1 MVGRGPY
8 FFMSKLVRAYVLL
21 VAILAASAVLYLSS
35 LTASV
40 NAEAFQAGAVFAV
53 LGLVCQSLMHPMNR
67 GGGGTAGG
75 AISFIPFVSACV
87 MAPNWC
93 TPLLVSTAVALDEAR
108 RRREPLKAVFNVAQ
122 HTLAA
127 AASVTAFLALGGVS
141 LRSDE
146 HFRVASYASALCV
159 FLVVN
164 TGSVSGVLAIASRR
178 PFLGVWRQLVA
189 GTIVYD
195 LAASPLV
202 YIFAVVYNRY
212 TLAGTI
218 LLILV
223 LLGARQ
229 LYKTNRQLEHTN
241 QELLEV
247 MVGAIELR
255 DPYTSGHSQRVAE
268 YSTTIARALG
278 LSHRD
283 VDRVRIAALL
293 HDVGKIDQRFA
304 VLLQKPGRLTEEE
317 RAVIEFHPVISAD
330 LVSRVSSLAD
340 IVPSVR
346 HHHERWDGGGYPDG
360 ISDER
365 IPLFARI
372 ITFADTIDAM
382 TTDRPYRP
390 ALGPADVR
398 AELLRNRGKQFDPH
412 LCDRLLASPLFQR
425 LFDGLGRP
433 GGGLEAEQTTVV
445 AA

>member
-1 MVGRGPY
+1 
-8 FFMSKLVRAYVLL
+8 MSKLVRAYVLM
-21 VAILAASAVLYLSS
+21 VAVIAAGTVLCLKG

-40 NAEAFQAGAVFAV
+40 NAEALRAGAAFAV

-67 GGGGTAGG
+67 GAGGTASGT
-75 AISFIPFVSACV
+75 ISFIPFVTAGV
-87 MAPNWC
+87 MAPNWL
-93 TPLLVSTAVALDEAR
+93 TPLLVCGAVALDEVR
-108 RRREPLKAVFNVAQ
+108 RRREPLKAIFNISQ
-122 HTLAA
+122 HALAA
-127 AASVTAFLALGGVS
+127 ATSIAGFLALGGVS
-141 LRSDE
+141 LRADE
-146 HFRVASYASALCV
+146 SFRAPSYIAALFV
-159 FLVVN
+159 FLAVN
-164 TGSVSGVLAIASRR
+164 TGLVSGVLALASGRKLMDIWR
-178 PFLGVWRQLVA
+178 PMVA
-189 GTIVYD
+189 GTVVYD

-202 YIFAVVYNRY
+202 YIFAVVYNRF

-268 YSTTIARALG
+268 YSTIIARALG
-278 LSHRD
+278 LSNRD
-283 VDRVRIAALL
+283 IDRVRVAALL

-304 VLLQKPGRLTEEE
+304 AILQKPGRLTEEE
-317 RAVIEFHPVISAD
+317 RAIIELHPVISAD

-340 IVPSVR
+340 IVTSVR
-346 HHHERWDGGGYPDG
+346 HHHERWDGAGYPG
-360 ISDER
+360 GVSGER

-390 ALGPADVR
+390 ALGPEAVR
-398 AELLRNRGKQFDPH
+398 AELLRNRGKQFDPG

-425 LFDGLGRP
+425 LFDDLGQS
-433 GGGLEAEQTTVV
+433 GGRAEASALNSF